1 MPPSV
6 GTARLWTSRADATTS
21 SSSAIRRSTSATPGN
36 FPRAKRVGK
45 AHSLACNL
53 LENAEVRRERR
64 VSGMANSILASP
76 HAGIK
81 SDGPSKLLAKT
92 VAAVAIAVFWCISA
106 VGTTVGT
113 AVGTTVGVTTL
124 AAAVTAA
131 TSTTAEAG
139 RRRRRRRRR
148 GRRGRGGPWFWYWW
162 GPYGYW

>member
-6 GTARLWTSRADATTS
+6 GTPRMLNALVRPIGN
-21 SSSAIRRSTSATPGN
+21 AIRRYICGGGIHPKG
-36 FPRAKRVGK
+36 
-45 AHSLACNL
+45 LACNL
-53 LENAEVRRERR
+53 LENAEVRRERKGER
-64 VSGMANSILASP
+64 MGNSLLASP

-81 SDGPSKLLAKT
+81 SNGPRKLLAKT

-113 AVGTTVGVTTL
+113 AVGTTVGVTSL

-139 RRRRRRRRR
+139 RRRRRRRYRR
-148 GRRGRGGPWFWYWW
+148 RRYRGGPWFWYW
-162 GPYGYW
+162 GPYWWW